1 MSGSVD
7 RIELSD
13 LVIRYGDAVAVNGV
27 SFNVGRGEHVTL
39 LGPSGCGKTTTLR
52 AIAGLEQPSTGS
64 IRIDGQAMYDAAER
78 RNVPTE
84 QRGVSMVFQSY
95 AVWPHMTVLDNV
107 AYGLRVRKQSRA
119 EIRANVE
126 RALDLVQ
133 MRHLAERPAS
143 KLSGGQQQ
151 RVALARAI
159 AFSPTVV
166 LFDEP
171 LSNLDA
177 KLRAEMR
184 VELRELQRRLDI
196 TSVYVTHDQEEALAI
211 SDRVIVMNVGVIEQI
226 GTPEQIYNQ
235 PKKPVRRRF
244 RRLGKP
250 HKGRVREPRAAAGV
264 LEFVTEGGHVLQATA
279 PHAMR
284 GNETE
289 VAVRT
294 AYIEIGEA
302 GRRQSD
308 PRHRAPAHVPRRLRA
323 VRHRLPV
330 GTDDRAPSADQP
342 RGRGRGGQ
350 PVVLARALHPARRVS
365 RDTSGIALCRSI
377 YLNWAI
383 GQRPA
388 ASDRARSSPHTPC
401 GRVRAAAARA
411 LPDRRS
417 RRTHLGSTPAGS

>member
-13 LVIRYGDAVAVNGV
+13 LVIRYGEAVAVNGV
-27 SFNVGRGEHVTL
+27 SFDVGRGEHVTL

-52 AIAGLEQPSTGS
+52 AIAGLEKPSNGS

-95 AVWPHMTVLDNV
+95 AVWPHMTVFDNV
-107 AYGLRVRKQSRA
+107 AYGLRVRKQGG
-119 EIRANVE
+119 EELKANVE

-133 MRHLAERPAS
+133 MRHLADRGAS

-226 GTPEQIYNQ
+226 GTPEEIYNR
-235 PKKPVRRRF
+235 PRSRF
-244 RRLGKP
+244 VADFVGSANIIKGKLTGP
-250 HKGRVREPRAAAGV
+250 GLFA
-264 LEFVTEGGHVLQATA
+264 TEGGVTLKAFASHQ
-279 PHAMR
+279 PHGR
-284 GNETE
+284 ESE
-289 VAVRT
+289 VAIRT
-294 AYIEIGEA
+294 AYIDLEA
-302 GRRQSD
+302 RSGD
-308 PRHRAPAHVPRRLRA
+308 NHVPGTVRQRLFHGDF
-323 VRHRLPV
+323 VQYV
-330 GTDDRAPSADQP
+330 IDSA
-342 RGRGRGGQ
+342 
-350 PVVLARALHPARRVS
+350 
-365 RDTSGIALCRSI
+365 
-377 YLNWAI
+377 
-383 GQRPA
+383 
-388 ASDRARSSPHTPC
+388 
-401 GRVRAAAARA
+401 
-411 LPDRRS
+411 
-417 RRTHLGSTPAGS
+417 LGSLIVRRPPVNLLDEGAAVTLSFSPDHCVLLEA